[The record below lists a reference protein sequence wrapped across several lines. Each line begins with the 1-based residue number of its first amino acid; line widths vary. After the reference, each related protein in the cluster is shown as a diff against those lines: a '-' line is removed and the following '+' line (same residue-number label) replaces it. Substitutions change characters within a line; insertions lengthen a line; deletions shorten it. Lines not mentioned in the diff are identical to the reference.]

1 MSAKKIALDT
11 QMIRAP
17 ALACL
22 AAIDFAIRQ
31 SRHLVPMPRAALSP
45 AAHGT
50 TDA

>member
-1 MSAKKIALDT
+1 VH
-11 QMIRAP
+11 P

-31 SRHLVPMPRAALSP
+31 SRHLVPMPPGVFRLQ
-45 AAHGT
+45 HGA